1 MAGDSLRPDPDDDFA
16 PRPAAPAT
24 AFGRVVDGF
33 NAVGGVLIFL
43 VMLLVVAD
51 VASRNLLDH
60 PIDGVS
66 EMVGASVIMIVFT
79 QLASTLRHGRMSRAD
94 LFIGPFTERRPAAGH
109 ALHAVFG
116 LVGAFVCGV
125 LVYAAWP
132 KLVYAWTTDE
142 FMGVEGIFTAPMW
155 PMRLCIVLGA
165 GLTLLQYLVVVVED
179 ARIALGHEAGR
190 ARR

>member
-1 MAGDSLRPDPDDDFA
+1 MAGARSEAGEDDEFASRPSGPE
-16 PRPAAPAT
+16 T
-24 AFGRVVDGF
+24 LFGRAVDGF
-33 NAVGGVLIFL
+33 NAVGGLLIFL

-51 VASRNLLDH
+51 VAARNLRGT

-66 EMVGASVIMIVFT
+66 ELVGASVIMIVFT

-94 LFIGPFTERRPAAGH
+94 LFIGPFTQRRPAAGH
-109 ALHAVFG
+109 TLHALFG
-116 LVGAFVCGV
+116 MVGIFVCGV
-125 LVYAAWP
+125 LVYAGWP

-165 GLTLLQYLVVVVED
+165 GLTLLQYLVVVID
-179 ARIALGHEAGR
+179 DLRIAFGGR
-190 ARR
+190 SSGALR